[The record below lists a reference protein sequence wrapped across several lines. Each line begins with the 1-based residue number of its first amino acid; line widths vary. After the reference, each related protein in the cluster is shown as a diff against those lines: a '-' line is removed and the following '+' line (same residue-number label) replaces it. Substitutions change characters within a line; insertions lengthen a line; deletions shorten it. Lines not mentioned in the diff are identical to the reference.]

1 MDAHE
6 LHGELFTGEGA
17 MDLGIIRVGDNIAL
31 TAVVHGGVSG
41 TRVLLPPQ
49 AAREAWHHLGELL
62 GFPGAFNAEEMAV
75 LNALVTFAAENVP
88 GGLSEDERAIARKV
102 GSATLRMAGPGL

>member
-1 MDAHE
+1 
-6 LHGELFTGEGA
+6 
-17 MDLGIIRVGDNIAL
+17 MDLGIIRVGDNIGL

-41 TRVLLPPQ
+41 TRVHLPPQ
-49 AAREAWHHLGELL
+49 TAREAWHYLGELL

-75 LNALVTFAAENVP
+75 LNSLVTFAVEQLPVVAP
-88 GGLSEDERAIARKV
+88 DEAAIARKV